1 MVNLNIF
8 NVNISDFNI
17 CISAKATG
25 ELSEFEEGYLD
36 SSLNDGLNSIYA
48 DPKLIPDL
56 DFICEYD
63 TVMQEI
69 EDELSKYRIDI
80 DQFMREMRNEFE
92 PNDEKGIVGI
102 TEEDQSAT

>member
-1 MVNLNIF
+1 
-8 NVNISDFNI
+8 
-17 CISAKATG
+17 
-25 ELSEFEEGYLD
+25 LSEFEEGYLD